1 MMSDDDDAEDEERW
15 RTNHVDYFL
24 PYYISSLWSAM
35 FYIMYEY

>member
-15 RTNHVDYFL
+15 RMNHVVLFL
-24 PYYISSLWSAM
+24 PYDISSLWSAM